1 MNRSE
6 KMKAETNH
14 TFKDGLEHIFTELQ
28 RIELKILSG
37 VKRTDIGKDRTGKD
51 TFPGPYTIKAEN
63 SSVTESLIFDAFDH
77 SENDPEMRNILRS
90 LVKLE
95 SDISQKKRDSQRA
108 GVYLPLCELQ
118 RLFNLSAFDIDVI
131 LMCLLPEL
139 DPRFEKY
146 YAYLQDD
153 ITRKMP
159 TVNMIVRL
167 LCVRLEDTL
176 DAKKSFDPDAPLIT
190 NNLVHIY
197 KSTVQNSTASAAKFV
212 QIDER
217 IVDYLTER
225 NRIDYHLQSFTHIY
239 QPTAK
244 LQDLVIPQ
252 YLMERLLKFI
262 SRNKETAP
270 AYCFHGTNGMGKRT
284 TAEAI
289 CCESGMPLLHIDVKR
304 MLAADIPVDQAIPLI
319 FREGRLQNAAIYLN
333 RSDLLFKNGDT
344 DVHNAGYDTLLSEL
358 ANYPHLSFLSS
369 ENKMELMRHP
379 RNKLLVNIEFTMPN
393 HSARKQL
400 WQRQCRDTLP
410 IADDVDFDDLANK
423 FRLTAGQIAEAL
435 SSARSA
441 AMWRD
446 PENGLITSNDLYLV
460 CRQKSRQRL
469 NTLTNQAVT
478 QYNWDDIILPK
489 DQKEQLIEICNQVKY
504 RHVVYNDWGFGKKLV
519 RGEGLNV
526 LFAGPS
532 GTGKTMAAE
541 IMGNELGID
550 VYKIDLSNIV
560 SKYIGETEKNL
571 DRIFREGTTANAIIF
586 FDEAD
591 SLFGKRSEVRD
602 SHDRYA
608 NIEISYLLQKM
619 EDYDGVIILA
629 TNLRKNMDEAFTR
642 RMHFAVEFPM
652 PEEPDRYRI
661 WASMFPEKA
670 PLGQDLDLSF
680 LARQFSIT
688 GGNIRNIVV
697 ASAFLAAQ
705 DGGLITMENVIRAM
719 KREYQ
724 KMGKLCTENDFTE
737 YFDLVKR

>member
-6 KMKAETNH
+6 TMKAETNH

-379 RNKLLVNIEFTMPN
+379 RNKLLVNIEFTMAN